1 LKKNRARRLVAL
13 TIILAGMGAGVVWMV
28 RELARSRSVEERAR
42 ELAASVPG
50 DDVRAPGG
58 VRIRV
63 EVLNATR
70 TRGLARR
77 ATRWLRDGG
86 FDVVAMGNHR
96 EMLDST
102 VVIDLTNHPDWAEA
116 VAARMGGAR
125 VESRPDSSRYLD
137 VSVLVGRSFR
147 PPPQTLYP

>member
-42 ELAASVPG
+42 ELAASV
-50 DDVRAPGG
+50 PGG